1 MSISKKY
8 CQPCGASPNIYDDG
22 HINFCYLRNSRDCI
36 QPWLW
41 LIPARVRGGISTS
54 RLPAFVSNQSRIV
67 PAGYYVLSSHPYWL
81 SARST
86 CEGPHRTGTT
96 SSPSTLHHHP
106 RSVTLDP
113 PSWAEDLKSDQT
125 CSEEAGLQTETNP
138 AEDETTAQRKS
149 ALLPPCIVIYLVKY
163 IY

>member
-54 RLPAFVSNQSRIV
+54 RPPAFVSNQSRIV
-67 PAGYYVLSSHPYWL
+67 PAGYYVLSSHSYWL

-113 PSWAEDLKSDQT
+113 PSEQKTSNRTRPAVRKPGSKPRRI
-125 CSEEAGLQTETNP
+125 LQKTRR
-138 AEDETTAQRKS
+138 QHS
-149 ALLPPCIVIYLVKY
+149 ASPPYCRLV
-163 IY
+163 